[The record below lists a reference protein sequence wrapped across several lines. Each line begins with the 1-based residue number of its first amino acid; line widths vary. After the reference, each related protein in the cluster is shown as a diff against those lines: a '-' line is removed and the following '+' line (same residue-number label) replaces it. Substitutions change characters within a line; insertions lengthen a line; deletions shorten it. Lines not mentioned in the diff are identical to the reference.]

1 MNRCLVT
8 GAAGFIGSHLCEAL
22 CARGHEVVGLDAFI
36 PYYPRPVKERNLAA
50 LLGQARF
57 AFHEADLRTDELAP
71 LIAGC
76 ETIFHLAAMPG
87 LMQSWTDFELYETC
101 NISGTQRL
109 LDAAR
114 KSPIKQFIH
123 ISTSSVYGR
132 EATQGEEMPLHPFS
146 PYGITKLAS
155 ENLCRAY
162 GANFALPFTILR
174 YFSVYGPRQRP
185 DMGYFKLINDLIQG
199 STFTLFGDG
208 AQTRSNTY
216 VADAVAATVLAMER
230 RPASLGETFNV
241 CGGEVVS
248 LNQVLALLE
257 DITGRRARLDR
268 QPPRPGDQ
276 RHTAAN
282 IAKARQLLGYD
293 PRTSLAEGLR
303 AQVAWQ
309 HSLGL

>member
-1 MNRCLVT
+1 MVT

-22 CARGHEVVGLDAFI
+22 CVRGHEVVGLDAFI
-36 PYYPRPVKERNLAA
+36 PYYPRHAKVRNLMA

-57 AFHEADLRTDELAP
+57 AFHEADLRTADLAP

-76 ETIFHLAAMPG
+76 DTIFHLAAMPG
-87 LMQSWTDFELYETC
+87 LMKSWTDFELYESC

-114 KSPIKQFIH
+114 NSPLKQFIH
-123 ISTSSVYGR
+123 ISTSSVYGQ
-132 EATQGEEMPLHPFS
+132 EATQGEEVPLHPFS
-146 PYGITKLAS
+146 PYGITKLAG

-185 DMGYFKLINDLIQG
+185 DMGYYKLINDLIQG

-216 VADAVAATVLAMER
+216 VADAVAATVLAMEQC
-230 RPASLGETFNV
+230 AVSLGQTFNV
-241 CGGEVVS
+241 GGGEIVS
-248 LNQVLALLE
+248 LNEMIALLE
-257 DITGRRARLDR
+257 DITGQRARLDR

-282 IAKARQLLGYD
+282 IAKARRLLGYD
-293 PRTSLAEGLR
+293 PHTSLAEGLQ
-303 AQVAWQ
+303 AQVAWHHAQ
-309 HSLGL
+309 SLC